1 MKRILSWVVHA
12 LRVFDW
18 PLLLILLLLAALGL
32 TVMHSAV
39 GGTDGRFT
47 EQSRNFAVAFACLW
61 AMALIP
67 LPLLQRLSV
76 PAYALGVALLLGVEF
91 FGETSKGATRWLH
104 LGVVRIQ
111 PSEMMKIA
119 LPMMLA
125 WYFQRGGAG
134 HHTAASARL
143 AGGLAAHH
151 SGGHFF
157 GARFFGGHLSSRDIL
172 VAGLLIA
179 MPFWLIVRQPDLGT
193 ALLVFGAGFCALY
206 FAGLTFKLLAPAAL
220 ITVAGLAALLHFEDV
235 LCAPATDWVILHDYQ
250 KQRVCTLLDPAADPL
265 GRGFHTL
272 QAMIAIGAGGLYGK
286 GYMQGTQ
293 THLDFVPER
302 TTDFIFAVYAEE
314 FGLYGAGLLLALY
327 GLLIARGL
335 TIALTA
341 RNQYGRL
348 LAGTISGVLF
358 VYVFVNIGMVSG
370 ILPVVGVPLP
380 FMSYGGTA
388 LMTLGLACGML
399 MSVRRYRV
407 VRRAVG

>member
-1 MKRILSWVVHA
+1 MKRLLHWAVHA

-39 GGTDGRFT
+39 GGTDGRFA
-47 EQSRNFAVAFACLW
+47 EQSRNFMVAFACLW
-61 AMALIP
+61 AVALVP
-67 LPLLQRLSV
+67 LPWLQRASTPV
-76 PAYALGVALLLGVEF
+76 YALGVVLLLGVEF

-111 PSEMMKIA
+111 PSEMLKIA
-119 LPMMLA
+119 VPMMLA
-125 WYFQRGGAG
+125 WYFQKS
-134 HHTAASARL
+134 H
-143 AGGLAAHH
+143 AAHASDRAH
-151 SGGHFF
+151 AAA
-157 GARFFGGHLSSRDIL
+157 GALASRDFLI
-172 VAGLLIA
+172 AGLLIA
-179 MPFWLIVRQPDLGT
+179 IPFLLIVRQPDLGT

-206 FAGLTFKLLAPAAL
+206 FAGLSFKLLAPTVL
-220 ITVAGLAALLHFEDV
+220 IAVAGLAAILYFEDI
-235 LCAPATDWVILHDYQ
+235 LCAPATDWVVLHDYQ

-314 FGLYGAGLLLALY
+314 FGLYGAVALLVLY
-327 GLLIARGL
+327 ALLIARGL
-335 TIALTA
+335 AIALTA
-341 RNQYGRL
+341 RNHYGRL

-388 LMTLGLACGML
+388 LVTLGLACGML
-399 MSVRRYRV
+399 MSIARYRLG
-407 VRRAVG
+407 RRQEMGL